1 MNNLFK
7 FILFIFL
14 LFGCSKINIHKNDA
28 YFEKMLRSLDS
39 GTGYSEQKL
48 IYPLESSIY
57 PPDISSPMFS
67 WNGPSHGYWII
78 RIFAY
83 NSSDS
88 LYFSSEKNPW
98 EPAPSEWDEIKKV
111 SSGSELRI
119 EVSEIRDN
127 KIVLKSISGFTV
139 SKDPLDANV
148 VYQEI
153 PVPFSHASQNTEKF
167 RWRAFDPKSY
177 EEPPVILQ
185 GLTYCANCHVFSQD
199 GKTFGL
205 DVDYRG
211 DRGGYMLSAVKSSME
226 LREETVI
233 SWNDYRPGEPPQS
246 RGLFAKI
253 SPQGDYVIA
262 SVKER
267 PFLIRIEDPA
277 YSQLFFPLSGHLAY
291 YSTRDRDFHPLPGAD
306 DTSII
311 QINPAWSHDGKTVA
325 FARGQSTDFLWKT
338 LGDNNFLDAGA
349 GEDIHTLSEK
359 YTMRFDLWTIPFNDG
374 RGGKASPLPG
384 ASGNGLSNYF
394 PRYTPDGK
402 WIVFCQA
409 RSGLV
414 SKPDS
419 RLAIIP
425 ANGGKPRIMK
435 CNRPE
440 LNSWHSFSPNG
451 RWMVFSSKPDGSLL
465 TRVFLTHIDE
475 YGNDSP
481 AIQLHRIGSSG
492 MAAILP
498 EAVVKES
505 SVIKSIHFV
514 E

>member
-1 MNNLFK
+1 MNKPFK
-7 FILFIFL
+7 FIIFAFL
-14 LFGCSKINIHKNDA
+14 LLGCSKISIYENDA
-28 YFEKMLRSLDS
+28 SLENVLRSLDS
-39 GTGYSEQKL
+39 DADYSKQKL
-48 IYPLESSIY
+48 ITPLESSIY
-57 PPDISSPMFS
+57 PPDISSPLFS
-67 WNGPSHGYWII
+67 WKGPSHGYWIVH
-78 RIFAY
+78 IFAD

-88 LYFSSEKNPW
+88 LYFSTEENPW
-98 EPAPSEWDEIKKV
+98 EPAPSEWDEIKKM

-119 EVSEIRDN
+119 EVSEIRGN
-127 KIVLKSISGFTV
+127 NIVLKSKSGFRV
-139 SKDPLDANV
+139 SNDPLDATI

-153 PVPFSHASQNTEKF
+153 PVPFSHASKNTKEF

-177 EEPPVILQ
+177 DEPPVILQ
-185 GLTYCANCHVFSQD
+185 GVTYCANCHFFSQD

-211 DRGGYMLSAVKSSME
+211 DRGGYMLSAVKSRME
-226 LREETVI
+226 LRDETVI
-233 SWNDYRPGEPPQS
+233 SWNDYRPGEAPQS

-306 DTSII
+306 DASII

-325 FARGQSTDFLWKT
+325 FARGQSTEFLWKT
-338 LGDNNFLDAGA
+338 LGDSNFLDAAA
-349 GEDIHTLSEK
+349 GEDIHTLSER

-374 RGGKASPLPG
+374 RGGQATPLPG
-384 ASGNGLSNYF
+384 AGGNGLSNYF

-402 WIVFCQA
+402 WVVFCQA
-409 RSGLV
+409 QSGLV
-414 SKPDS
+414 SMPDS
-419 RLAIIP
+419 RLVIIP

-451 RWMVFSSKPDGSLL
+451 RWMVFSSKPDDSLL

-475 YGNDSP
+475 DGNDSP
-481 AIQLHRIGSSG
+481 AIQLHRIGSPG

-505 SVIKSIHFV
+505 SVIKSMHFI

>member
-1 MNNLFK
+1 MNKLFK
-7 FILFIFL
+7 IIIIIFL
-14 LFGCSKINIHKNDA
+14 SFGCTKINTH
-28 YFEKMLRSLDS
+28 EKDSSLEGMLRALDPCMA
-39 GTGYSEQKL
+39 YPEQKL
-48 IYPLESSIY
+48 ISPLEASIY
-57 PPDISSPMFS
+57 PPDISTPLFS
-67 WNGPSHGYWII
+67 WGGASRGFWII
-78 RIFAY
+78 HIFKDT
-83 NSSDS
+83 SSDP
-88 LYFSSEKNPW
+88 LYFSSETNPW
-98 EPAPSEWDEIKKV
+98 EPAPSEWDEIKKL
-111 SSGSELRI
+111 SSGSELHI

-127 KIVLKSISGFTV
+127 KIVLKSKSGFAI
-139 SKDPLDANV
+139 SNDPFNANI

-153 PVPFSHASQNTEKF
+153 PVPFSHASKNTKKF

-177 EEPPVILQ
+177 TEPTVILQ
-185 GLTYCANCHVFSQD
+185 GLTYCANCHFFSQD

-205 DVDYRG
+205 DIDYRG
-211 DRGGYMLSAVKSSME
+211 DRGGYMLSPVKSKME
-226 LREETVI
+226 LRDETVI

-291 YSTRDRDFHPLPGAD
+291 YSTRDRDFHALPGAD
-306 DTSII
+306 DTNVI

-325 FARGQSTDFLWKT
+325 FARGKSTEFLWKT
-338 LGDNNFLDAGA
+338 LGDNNFLDATP
-349 GEDIHTLSEK
+349 GENIRTLSEK

-374 RGGKASPLPG
+374 KGGKASPLHG
-384 ASGNGLSNYF
+384 AGENGLSNYF

-409 RSGLV
+409 QSGLV
-414 SKPDS
+414 SMPDS
-419 RLAIIP
+419 RLVIIP
-425 ANGGKPRIMK
+425 ARGGEPRIMN
-435 CNRPE
+435 CNRKE

-451 RWMVFSSKPDGSLL
+451 RWMVFSSKPDDSLL
-465 TRVFLTHIDE
+465 TRVFLAHIDE
-475 YGNDSP
+475 DGNDSP
-481 AIQLHRIGSSG
+481 AIQLHRIGSPG

-505 SVIKSIHFV
+505 SVIKSIHFI

>member
-1 MNNLFK
+1 MNNLSK
-7 FILFIFL
+7 FILCTL
-14 LFGCSKINIHKNDA
+14 LLLGCAKINIHEKDA
-28 YFEKMLRSLDS
+28 SSERMLRSLDL
-39 GTGYSEQKL
+39 GAEYSEQKL
-48 IYPLESSIY
+48 IAPFESSVY
-57 PPDISSPMFS
+57 PPDISSPLFS
-67 WNGPSHGYWII
+67 WRGSSHGFWII
-78 RIFAY
+78 HIY
-83 NSSDS
+83 KENSADS

-98 EPAPSEWDEIKKV
+98 EPAPSEWDEIKKL
-111 SSGSELRI
+111 SSGSDLRI
-119 EVSEIRDN
+119 EVSEIRNN
-127 KIVLKSISGFTV
+127 KIVLKSKSSFSV
-139 SKDPLDANV
+139 SKDLLNANI

-153 PVPFSHASQNTEKF
+153 PVPFSHASKNTKKF
-167 RWRAFDPKSY
+167 RWRTFDPKSY
-177 EEPPVILQ
+177 DEPTVMLQ
-185 GLTYCANCHVFSQD
+185 GLTYCANCHFFSPD

-205 DVDYRG
+205 DIDYRG

-226 LREETVI
+226 LRDETVI
-233 SWNDYRPGEPPQS
+233 SWNDYRPGEPQQS

-311 QINPAWSHDGKTVA
+311 QINPAWSHDGKTIA
-325 FARGQSTDFLWKT
+325 FARGQSSELLWKT
-338 LGDNNFLDAGA
+338 LGDNNFLDAAA
-349 GEDIHTLSEK
+349 GEDIRTLSEK

-374 RGGKASPLPG
+374 KGGKASPLEG
-384 ASGNGLSNYF
+384 AGGNGLSNYF

-409 RSGLV
+409 LSGLV
-414 SKPDS
+414 SMPDS
-419 RLAIIP
+419 RLTIIP
-425 ANGGKPRIMK
+425 ANGGKPRTMK

-451 RWMVFSSKPDGSLL
+451 RWMVFSSKPDDSLL
-465 TRVFLTHIDE
+465 TRVFLAHIDE
-475 YGNDSP
+475 DGNDSP
-481 AIQLHRIGSSG
+481 AIQLHRIGSPG

-498 EAVVKES
+498 EAVVKET
-505 SVIKSIHFV
+505 SVIKSIHFI